1 MTVNVK
7 TFQQQTDGVDCGVL
21 AASNMF
27 HILTGADIGRTKIQE
42 DKMRDHLLQC
52 IKSGHFQELEKS
64 DSSNIVFCKIKKI
77 KFQIFFTADFL
88 GNRIITMIKIRI
100 RHVLIRTR
108 NVIIPS
114 IKTYQTLFSMK
125 NLILI
130 GIVLVA

>member
-7 TFQQQTDGVDCGVL
+7 TFQQQTNGVDCGVL

-77 KFQIFFTADFL
+77 KFQIFCHCRFPRESYHYHDTDQDKACFDSCKECHHPKYK
-88 GNRIITMIKIRI
+88 N
-100 RHVLIRTR
+100 
-108 NVIIPS
+108 IPD
-114 IKTYQTLFSMK
+114 
-125 NLILI
+125 
-130 GIVLVA
+130 IVFDEESDIN